1 MRLATKKHLIFC
13 FILTF
18 LLLGCVKKP
27 SFCYSI
33 NKLNFPIDVPSR
45 SPVFY
50 EIKDSQIIERIRG
63 EHLVSNRFKSNI
75 KRLIVVEENDTVD
88 GNEFSIDLE
97 KINNFMNIRFRTAR
111 YILKF
116 KDSIS
121 AMEQIKKEQLV
132 LELYNGEIIKL
143 KYCDD

>member
-1 MRLATKKHLIFC
+1 M
-13 FILTF
+13 
-18 LLLGCVKKP
+18 GCVKKS

-50 EIKDSQIIERIRG
+50 EIKDSLIIEKIRR

-75 KRLIVVEENDTVD
+75 KRAIVVEGNDTVD
-88 GNEFSIDLE
+88 DNEFFIDLE